1 MTRFPYHTLY
11 CQVRIGGYQKG
22 AVLNLKGVVVG
33 GGGGGGGGE
42 RKVFIKKSKSKPI
55 VKRY

>member
-33 GGGGGGGGE
+33 RE
-42 RKVFIKKSKSKPI
+42 ESLLKSLSRESTDTDSPSGWVQKL
-55 VKRY
+55 